1 MTIISSGHSGET
13 WWGWRVTVESCCYL
27 DSSPGS
33 LSHFRR
39 WVGKLLKVSCWLDP
53 CWAAGWDEWCLS
65 VMNNDHGVCLG
76 TKLAGILPFVTCTHE
91 CIESALHVSLIQIL
105 VSIETYGLHSVNW

>member
-39 WVGKLLKVSCWLDP
+39 WVGKLLNVRLMVLGEVPLLVRPLLSSWLGWIVSV
-53 CWAAGWDEWCLS
+53 S
-65 VMNNDHGVCLG
+65 
-76 TKLAGILPFVTCTHE
+76 HE
-91 CIESALHVSLIQIL
+91 
-105 VSIETYGLHSVNW
+105 